1 MIRTGGGQAQQAQPQ
16 KIDLADSE
24 IVIVGKDEQGNQI
37 AIIKKKVTHTKKY
50 ISI

>member
-1 MIRTGGGQAQQAQPQ
+1 MIRTGNTQNQPTQPQQQ

-37 AIIKKKVTHTKKY
+37 AIIKKKSAKAKA
-50 ISI
+50 